1 MTTVG
6 ILGGIG
12 PESTVEYYRG
22 LIAGYRQLRPD
33 GSYPSI
39 ILNSLDV
46 MKLLAWM
53 DASQLPEVTDYLVD
67 ALQKLVRAGADFA
80 IIAANTPHIVFDEV
94 QQRSPIPMVS
104 IVEAARAEAQNRGIR
119 KAALL
124 GTRFTMQARFYPEVF
139 SRKGI
144 TLVVPSLDEQNY
156 IHDKYVGEL
165 LKDVFLPETREKLPE
180 IIDRM
185 KERDQI
191 QAAILAGTELPLLLP
206 GDEACGIALSNTTQI
221 HVRAVVARLVA

>member
-22 LIAGYRQLRPD
+22 LISGYRQLRPD

-46 MKLLAWM
+46 TKLLGWM
-53 DASQLPEVTDYLVD
+53 NAGQLSEVTDYMVD
-67 ALQKLVRAGADFA
+67 GLQRLARAGADFG

-94 QQRSPIPMVS
+94 QQRSPIPLVS
-104 IVEAARAEAQNRGIR
+104 IVEATCAEAERRGMT
-119 KAALL
+119 KVGLL
-124 GTRFTMQARFYPEVF
+124 GTRFTMQAHFYQDVF

-144 TLVVPSLDEQNY
+144 TLVVPPEDEQKY

-165 LKDVFLPETREKLPE
+165 LKNVFLPETRERLLE
-180 IIDRM
+180 IIESM
-185 KERDQI
+185 KGRDQI
-191 QAAILAGTELPLLLP
+191 EAAILAGTELPLLLH
-206 GDEACGIALSNTTQI
+206 GDEASGIPLLDTTQI
-221 HVRAVVARLVA
+221 HVKAVVARLLA